1 MKGLLLNRLL
11 GNRKKLLIA
20 SIVFMIIMFIDSLF
34 EYNIVGD
41 WYTAQ
46 LLVIILV
53 GFSQNNNLYIVNE
66 LCMPISKKQLVACN
80 VTFATISLIVFVVI
94 FGTVS
99 NLMKSDF
106 NFTLFIVQKIML
118 GFCCYLVFTPTS
130 YYKRVNKED
139 HPEMIMAFLISIGL
153 LCIHSLIGIDNPY
166 NLIAFYII
174 ITPICLMFCFKR
186 SIVMITDNEY

>member
-1 MKGLLLNRLL
+1 MKGLLLHRLL

-34 EYNIVGD
+34 ANNISND
-41 WYTAQ
+41 WSNAWF
-46 LLVIILV
+46 LVIILV
-53 GFSQNNNLYIVNE
+53 SFSQINNEKIVSE

-80 VTFATISLIVFVVI
+80 VIFVTLSLIVFIVI
-94 FGTVS
+94 FGTVII
-99 NLMKSDF
+99 LMKSDF
-106 NFTLFIVQKIML
+106 NFTLFIVQRIML
-118 GFCCYLVFTPTS
+118 GFCCYLVFTPVT

-139 HPEMIMAFLISIGL
+139 HPEMIMAFLLSVGL

-166 NLIAFYII
+166 NLIAFYIL

-186 SIVMITDNEY
+186 SIIMITDNEY